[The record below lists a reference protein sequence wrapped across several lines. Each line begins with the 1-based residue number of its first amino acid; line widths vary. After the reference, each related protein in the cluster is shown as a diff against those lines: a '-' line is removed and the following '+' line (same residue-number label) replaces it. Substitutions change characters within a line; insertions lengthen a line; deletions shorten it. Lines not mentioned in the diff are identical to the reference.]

1 MADDF
6 YPFVD
11 SGDPAPDNRHITGLS
26 DGEHTDM
33 ANAELGAHADQAKTP
48 QRPSHPASQPCLPRA
63 SQSTTTCFPHRA

>member
-11 SGDPAPDNRHITGLS
+11 SGDPAPDNRHITGIS

-33 ANAELGAHADQAKTP
+33 ENAELGTKDDQAKTH
-48 QRPSHPASQPCLPRA
+48 QEDTDASAEL
-63 SQSTTTCFPHRA
+63 